1 MAEEIKSEIIEP
13 KPETKHE
20 VIEKKARTQI
30 NWKSKGLWI
39 TIATIVIL
47 AVIIIFSIWMRTQNI
62 PQLKDVTT
70 GNYTLGP
77 DLDPFLYLRHAQ
89 EIVNGNLQNPDMM
102 RMAPLGVHNWAYE
115 NIMPWAMV
123 YIYKFLAIFWQPPIA
138 SVEFAAVIASVIF
151 FSITLVVF
159 FFFMKKLFS
168 FITTKTNS
176 TIIALIATA
185 FYAVIPEMLHR
196 TTGGI
201 PELESLGMLF
211 FWLAF
216 LCFIS
221 AWQSDK
227 IKKIIPLGVLAGIFT
242 GLMVF
247 SWGGYRY
254 IFMAFA
260 LTSFIIFFF
269 EKQKKKNFLIYT
281 AWLIPSLIFILINP
295 GTSSRVLA
303 SVSDSG
309 LASAIFFIFI
319 IDIIASN
326 TKLNKIKEKIRLPQ
340 SIISIIIA
348 IVLGIIIL
356 LVTNPSSIFQLFS
369 SVIEGLLYPFGRGR
383 VGLTVAENRA
393 PYFTEV
399 FGSFG
404 LLFWI
409 FFFGTL
415 FLFYEATKHFDKKKK
430 IWLNLFFI
438 IFIITFIF
446 SRISPQSLLNGENF
460 ISQFLYFG
468 GIILFVIV
476 LLYTYIRAYA
486 KNDEKTLND
495 FKEINFSYILV
506 LALIFWMIISMRGA
520 IRLFFVISPAIIIA
534 ASFLPVK
541 LAEYSLKNKDSL
553 YRILLWCAIAIVVV
567 CLVITLINYTNA
579 SVNEAKYTING
590 PYYQQWQYAMA
601 WVRDNTPKDAIFV
614 HWWDYGYWIQT
625 LGHRA
630 TVTDGGHQNGFW
642 DYTTAR
648 YLMTAQNERTAL
660 QLCKAYNVSYFLI
673 DSSDIGKYQAYS
685 SIGADKS
692 GIDRLSWISTFAIDE
707 KQTQE
712 SKNETAYVYA
722 GGTMLDQDIVWQ
734 GQLFPMQKAGIGA
747 FIIVIDKNKSTIN
760 QVSAVIFYNNQQYR
774 VPIRYVYVNGK
785 SYQVSNDNNA
795 LNSTL
800 YLLPSVTQQG
810 VNNIGAALY
819 LSEKLMH
826 SEMVRLYLLNETDN
840 FELVHSEA
848 SYGIKQLRS
857 VYNISVGDFI
867 YAGDLLGPIN
877 IYKVNYPQDIEYH
890 KEYLQVN
897 PKGDYWGQLDYLGT

>member
-1 MAEEIKSEIIEP
+1 MAEEIKSEVAI
-13 KPETKHE
+13 KPEIKVEST
-20 VIEKKARTQI
+20 EKKKSNI
-30 NWKSKGLWI
+30 KIDWKSKRLWI
-39 TIATIVIL
+39 NVATIVIL
-47 AVIIIFSIWMRTQNI
+47 AVIVLFSIWMRTQNV
-62 PQLKDVTT
+62 PDLKDVTT

-77 DLDPFLYLRHAQ
+77 DLDPFLYLRYSQ

-115 NIMPWAMV
+115 NIMPWAIV
-123 YIYKFLAIFWQPPIA
+123 YVYKFLAIFWQPPVA
-138 SVEFAAVIASVIF
+138 TVEFAAVIASVIF

-168 FITTKTNS
+168 FITTNTNS

-196 TTGGI
+196 TTGGV

-242 GLMVF
+242 GLMIF

-260 LTSFIIFFF
+260 LTSFIMFFF

-281 AWLIPSLIFILINP
+281 SWLIPSLIFILANP
-295 GTSSRVLA
+295 ATSSRVLA
-303 SVSDSG
+303 SISDSG
-309 LASAIFFIFI
+309 LASVIFFIFI
-319 IDIIASN
+319 IDVIISN
-326 TKLNKIKEKIRLPQ
+326 TKLNKIKEKIKLPQ
-340 SIISIIIA
+340 GIISIAIA
-348 IVLGIIIL
+348 IVLGIIAL
-356 LVTNPSSIFQLFS
+356 LVMNPGTIFQLFS

-393 PYFTEV
+393 PYFVEV

-409 FFFGTL
+409 FFFGTM

-430 IWLNLFFI
+430 IWLNIFFI
-438 IFIITFIF
+438 IFLITFIF

-476 LLYTYIRAYA
+476 LLYTYIKAYA

-520 IRLFFVISPAIIIA
+520 IRLFFIISPALIIA

-541 LAEYSLKNKDSL
+541 LAEYSLKNKDNL
-553 YRILLWCAIAIVVV
+553 YRILLWCAVIVVAM
-567 CLVITLINYTNA
+567 CLIITLINYTRA
-579 SVNEAKYTING
+579 STNEAKYTVNG
-590 PYYQQWQYAMA
+590 PYYQQWQKAMA
-601 WVRDNTPKDAIFV
+601 WVRDNTPQEAIFV

-642 DYTTAR
+642 DHTTAR
-648 YLMTAQNERTAL
+648 YLMTAQNEKTAL
-660 QLCKAYNVSYFLI
+660 QLCKTYNVSYFLI

-685 SIGADKS
+685 SIGSNKS
-692 GIDRLSWISTFAIDE
+692 ETERVSWISTFALDE

-712 SKNETAYVYA
+712 TKNETAYVYT
-722 GGTMLDQDIVWQ
+722 GGTMLDQDIIWQ
-734 GQLFPMQKAGIGA
+734 GQLFPMQKAGIAA
-747 FIIVIDKNKSTIN
+747 FIVIIDKEKSTIN
-760 QVSAVIFYNNQQYR
+760 EVKAVFIYNNQQVR
-774 VPIRYVYVNGK
+774 VPIRNVYFNNK
-785 SYQVSNDNNA
+785 LYQVSKDENA

-800 YLLPSVTQQG
+800 YLLPRVTQQG
-810 VNNIGAALY
+810 VNNMGAALY
-819 LSEKLMH
+819 LSEKLMR
-826 SEMVRLYLLNETDN
+826 SEMVKLYLLNQTDN
-840 FELVHSEA
+840 FELVHSEPA
-848 SYGIKQLRS
+848 LFITQLREI
-857 VYNISVGDFI
+857 YNVSVGDFLV
-867 YAGDLLGPIN
+867 AGDLLGPIN
-877 IYKVNYPQDIEYH
+877 IYKVNYPQGIESH

-897 PKGDYWGQLDYLGT
+897 PKGDYWGELDYLGT